1 MAVSV
6 KREVSSPPKRNS
18 KKQKEKIVVQL
29 DVETLNTLCKFIIS
43 DSAYVKKYDLI
54 QLQRF
59 MDTIDQDRIKNS
71 GLDQMNRIMFIKYGL
86 EAKLELKMNSQD
98 AVLGYISSKFDSP
111 IDFIDKSPL
120 SREDINWVN
129 QSTSEMLK
137 YNFIYSEIDNIRALC
152 NEFSQT
158 SMGHRG
164 DIIPR
169 FELEVDHI
177 KNEFRKLK
185 AEDENE
191 AMFSLRPE
199 RLDTMVTDTYNKIKA
214 PSRKLFCGMQGVNQL
229 TNGFESGRVYMLFG
243 TSGVGKSL
251 TLLNIAY
258 QIKQYNRGY
267 KPKDPTKTPCI
278 VLLTMENTMTETITR
293 LFDLVSGSNRSME
306 QYNNID
312 DVLDILR
319 TKGQLLLGDD
329 NPIDLIIK
337 YKPNRSV
344 ATDYLYQLHDEL
356 EDSGYEPICLIQDHV
371 KRIRAVDS
379 DKDLRLELGNIVN
392 ELKVFASLK
401 DIPVISNSHLN
412 RDGAGVIENG
422 SHTSKA
428 DITRMLGK
436 TAVGESLLMID
447 NLDMGIIINKEWD
460 RDNNMYMVFSVIKK
474 RVHNMRD
481 YIAQPFV
488 QGSEI
493 RLVEDVGMPV
503 PAFRESLR
511 AMGNLMHN
519 DTTIRPSTYSN
530 IINSD
535 DMFMSDDSNIFSGG
549 SSYSSENFGN
559 DFTPLSSDIP
569 DYQAMQKKKEEEVQ
583 SEQPKK
589 KKEKI
594 YPIIYLDKP
603 NNTGEDL
610 LKDMESILSAG

>member
-1 MAVSV
+1 MAVEM
-6 KREVSSPPKRNS
+6 KRTNTSSTKRTT
-18 KKQKEKIVVQL
+18 KTKEKIIVQL
-29 DVETLNTLCKFIIS
+29 DVETLNTMCRFVIS

-71 GLDQMNRIMFIKYGL
+71 GMDQKDRIMFIKYGL

-98 AVLGYISSKFDSP
+98 AVLAFISSKFDKS
-111 IDFIDKSPL
+111 IDFIDKAPL
-120 SREDINWVN
+120 SREDINWIN
-129 QSTSEMLK
+129 QSTAEMLK
-137 YNFIYSEIDNIRALC
+137 YNFIYTEIDNIRALC

-158 SMGHRG
+158 NMGHRG

-169 FELEVDHI
+169 FEKEIDHI

-191 AMFSLRPE
+191 AMFSLRQE
-199 RLDTMVTDTYNKIKA
+199 RLDTMVTDTFNKIKA

-229 TNGFESGRVYMLFG
+229 TSGFESGRVYMLFG

-251 TLLNIAY
+251 TLLNLLY
-258 QIKQYNRGY
+258 QLKLYNRNY

-278 VLLTMENTMTETITR
+278 ILLTMENTMTETITR
-293 LFDLVSGSNRSME
+293 LFDLVSGSTSSMDN
-306 QYNNID
+306 YNTVDEILN
-312 DVLDILR
+312 ILR
-319 TKGQLLLGDD
+319 VQGQLSLTDD
-329 NPIDLIIK
+329 NPIDIIIK

-344 ATDYLYQLHDEL
+344 ATDYLYSLHDEL
-356 EDSGYEPICLIQDHV
+356 VDSGYEPICLIQDHV

-412 RDGAGVIENG
+412 RDGATVIERG
-422 SHTSKA
+422 SHVSKA

-436 TAVGESLLMID
+436 SVVGESLLMID

-474 RVHNMRD
+474 RVKNMRD

-488 QGSEI
+488 PGSEI
-493 RLVEDVGMPV
+493 RLMEDVGKPIPV
-503 PAFRESLR
+503 FRESLR
-511 AMGNLMHN
+511 ASGNLMHTDN
-519 DTTIRPSTYSN
+519 TIRPSTYSN

-535 DMFMSDDSNIFSGG
+535 EMFVPDESSIFGG
-549 SSYSSENFGN
+549 GVSYSSESFGN

-569 DYQAMQKKKEEEVQ
+569 DYEAIQKKKEEEP
-583 SEQPKK
+583 PKK
-589 KKEKI
+589 KKI
-594 YPIIYLDKP
+594 YPIIFHDKP
-603 NNTGEDL
+603 VDSNEL
-610 LKDMESILSAG
+610 LKDMESILKG

>member
-1 MAVSV
+1 MAV
-6 KREVSSPPKRNS
+6 EVSRSKTSTTKQRAPK
-18 KKQKEKIVVQL
+18 KDKIVVQL
-29 DVETLNTLCKFIIS
+29 DVETLSTMARFVIS

-59 MDTIDQDRIKNS
+59 MNTIDQDRIKNS
-71 GLDQMNRIMFIKYGL
+71 GIDQRNRILFIKYGL

-98 AVLGYISSKFDSP
+98 AVMGYISSKFDGP
-111 IDFIDKSPL
+111 IDFIDKAPL

-137 YNFIYSEIDNIRALC
+137 YNFMYTEIDNIRALC

-158 SMGHRG
+158 NMGHRG

-169 FELEVDHI
+169 FEQELDHI

-191 AMFSLRPE
+191 AMFSLRTE
-199 RLDTMVTDTYNKIKA
+199 RMDTMVTDTFNKIKS

-229 TNGFESGRVYMLFG
+229 TGGFESGRVYMLFG

-251 TLLNIAY
+251 TLLNLIY
-258 QIKQYNRGY
+258 QMRQYNRHY
-267 KPKDPTKTPCI
+267 KPKDPTKIPCI

-293 LFDLVSGSNRSME
+293 LFDLVNGTNMTMDQYSNV
-306 QYNNID
+306 D
-312 DVLDILR
+312 DVLDILIN
-319 TKGQLLLGDD
+319 KGQLALTDD
-329 NPIDLIIK
+329 NPIDIVIK

-344 ATDYLYQLHDEL
+344 ATDYLYALHDEL
-356 EDSGYEPICLIQDHV
+356 EDSGYEPICLVQDHV
-371 KRIRAVDS
+371 KRIRSIDNE
-379 DKDLRLELGNIVN
+379 KDIRLELGNIVN

-412 RDGAGVIENG
+412 RDGASVIENG

-436 TAVGESLLMID
+436 SAVGESLLLID
-447 NLDMGIIINKEWD
+447 NLDMGIVINKEWD

-474 RVHNMRD
+474 RVKTMRD

-503 PAFRESLR
+503 PVFRESLR
-511 AMGNLMHN
+511 AMGNLMHSDN
-519 DTTIRPSTYSN
+519 SIRPSTYSN
-530 IINSD
+530 IIGSD
-535 DMFMSDDSNIFSGG
+535 DMFKMDDSNIFAGG
-549 SSYSSENFGN
+549 SSYSSDNFGT

-569 DYQAMQKKKEEEVQ
+569 DYEAMQKKKEEEVGA
-583 SEQPKK
+583 EQPKPRK
-589 KKEKI
+589 KK
-594 YPIIYLDKP
+594 YPIIYHDKP
-603 NNTGEDL
+603 VDSADL
-610 LKDMESILSAG
+610 LSDMKNILNA

>member
-1 MAVSV
+1 MAFSV
-6 KREVSSPPKRNS
+6 KRDNASTSKRS
-18 KKQKEKIVVQL
+18 QKKDKIVVQL
-29 DVETLNTLCKFIIS
+29 DVETLNTMCRFIIS

-59 MDTIDQDRIKNS
+59 MNTIDQDRIKNS
-71 GLDQMNRIMFIKYGL
+71 GLDQRNRILFIKYGL

-98 AVLGYISSKFDSP
+98 AVLSYISSKFDGS

-137 YNFIYSEIDNIRALC
+137 YNFMYTEIDSIRALC

-158 SMGHRG
+158 NMGHRG

-169 FELEVDHI
+169 FEQELDHI

-185 AEDENE
+185 ADDENE
-191 AMFSLRPE
+191 AMFSLRTE
-199 RLDTMVTDTYNKIKA
+199 RMDTMVTDTFNKIKS

-229 TNGFESGRVYMLFG
+229 TGGFESGRVYMLFG
-243 TSGVGKSL
+243 TTGVGKSL

-258 QIKQYNRGY
+258 QIKQYNRNY
-267 KPKDPTKTPCI
+267 KPKDPTKIPCI
-278 VLLTMENTMTETITR
+278 VILTMENTMTETITR
-293 LFDLVSGSNRSME
+293 LFDLVSGSNQSME

-312 DVLDILR
+312 EVIDVLR
-319 TKGQLLLGDD
+319 VKGQLALTDD
-329 NPIDLIIK
+329 NPIDLVIK

-356 EDSGYEPICLIQDHV
+356 EDSGYEPICVIQDHV
-371 KRIRAVDS
+371 KRIRSIDNE
-379 DKDLRLELGNIVN
+379 KDLRLELGNIVN

-401 DIPVISNSHLN
+401 DIPVLSNSHLN
-412 RDGAGVIENG
+412 RDGASVIENG

-436 TAVGESLLMID
+436 NTVGESMLMLD
-447 NLDMGIIINKEWD
+447 NLDMGIVINKEWD

-474 RVHNMRD
+474 RVKNMRD

-530 IINSD
+530 MINSD
-535 DMFMSDDSNIFSGG
+535 AIFTLDDSNVFSGG

-569 DYQAMQKKKEEEVQ
+569 DYEAIQKKKEEVVE
-583 SEQPKK
+583 EPKK
-589 KKEKI
+589 ERKKI
-594 YPIIYLDKP
+594 YPLTFFDKP
-603 NNTGEDL
+603 EASDNDL
-610 LKDMESILSAG
+610 LNDMKSILNE